1 MESVP
6 YMRSQCLNTSGSD
19 RESPDYFEYNSH
31 IDQAVDVFMDRLG
44 GRLGELEVELHYAWK
59 AVDLLSQ
66 EYVRMWEKLER
77 LEILLY
83 EQQNVIAQL
92 LSLMQPNGAHL
103 QTQHNI
109 NNDDPNLD
117 YFNTNVDLDV
127 DMEAEDDRLQ
137 DVEDFLDDP
146 SEAFARQTFQEWLEQ
161 NSFSLRRHSDLLDKL
176 ETYDT
181 SQPNDSP
188 DYSEIMLDESQ
199 YRSESPPPVSRHTS
213 SRWLTRRQTLR
224 RWQEIDDPNESIDK
238 VLKNVSIGNNVGVND
253 NKPAEDLET
262 SEIFSVSD
270 YLDYRAN
277 ASACVTDNDIEE
289 LDRLTHNLKVSP
301 KSQVMTTSSTSSTS
315 NNENA
320 FNTTEEWLREKLN
333 AYNVLLIHENESNI
347 EKTGITSLNENI
359 TTPSTESNVTNDNN
373 RDYVIKHKEMKSLT
387 PNSVTVSISS
397 NTESNQI
404 EDDTNTG
411 IQLISDL
418 VSNEIQFNNF
428 NNTTSDQMLGQISK
442 DAEFQSS
449 ITDLQEKALNKTEFI
464 SAKADSETEY
474 YSNSFVAKPIIYDK
488 SCDISYT
495 NSHDKHSPNKT
506 LNDAEIEI
514 SKAIKLINDIEEYSK
529 TDSSEINKNFS
540 NQSEERKILENE
552 VTFKEIQ
559 DQQIIHPFDSNNKTS
574 VISETYMDLDEN
586 EKQSEKSDQ
595 KFDTQANKMEE
606 NRIEQKSKV
615 DDIEVSQTTQQYDSE
630 RSLLLLQ
637 RTPSGKRKLPSLPSL
652 PSSPKDKIKTNA
664 QNNYSRID
672 QQSIQKMPERQPTD
686 SAPVQLP
693 SVIDTTAHNN
703 SHVNSFDEN
712 KGLFSTFAS
721 SVYQGYQS
729 VLSMPTLFKRDS
741 QEKFN
746 ESLLTSDQTRKST
759 ITGIFSGFGW
769 KSSTAAPHRSQ
780 SVQQTDRTTPKPNH
794 HQLSLP
800 ELNSEQENKI
810 MPIEQTIKS
819 IEKETNVI
827 QGDFPSVNSTERK
840 RQLPYVKKQQSV
852 PSFVGQNESK
862 PQLHSQLNGSTNAN
876 TAVDT
881 INYSSPPS
889 VQFPTEKRPQSQSH
903 SQMNQNFLFPT
914 PGEVKRS
921 LKGSVSREDSLSV
934 NPKGELEKS
943 VSEESS
949 FFSCVSASSR
959 QSSILQSEYGSMESS
974 DSIAL
979 SLGNREY
986 HENIEKK
993 SAKVRGDN
1001 DSAFCSTNGDN
1012 KSAFIEE
1019 TDQQSLTSS
1028 TSPLPTAQT
1037 YQLNANNKYNNIDS
1051 PSNKSPPVPL
1061 EKRDSV
1067 CSNSSSG
1074 FQNRFASIMR
1084 QKLEERTHHANS
1096 FPLNSSV
1103 SIDIS
1108 TGDSSIDSSDVQ
1120 LDDIQRGPPKK
1131 GRTKWMVAV
1140 VRSFMFISLHL
1151 MHS

>member
-19 RESPDYFEYNSH
+19 HESPDYFGFNSH

-92 LSLMQPNGAHL
+92 LSVMQANGAHL
-103 QTQHNI
+103 QTQHN
-109 NNDDPNLD
+109 NDDPNFD
-117 YFNTNVDLDV
+117 YFNTNLDLDV

-137 DVEDFLDDP
+137 DSEDFLDDP
-146 SEAFARQTFQEWLEQ
+146 SEAFARQTFQEWLSQ
-161 NSFSLRRHSDLLDKL
+161 NSFSLRRHSELLEKL

-238 VLKNVSIGNNVGVND
+238 VLKNVSIGNNVGIND
-253 NKPAEDLET
+253 TESTKDLET
-262 SEIFSVSD
+262 SEIFSVTD

-277 ASACVTDNDIEE
+277 TSACVTDNDIEE
-289 LDRLTHNLKVSP
+289 LDRLTYNLKVSP
-301 KSQVMTTSSTSSTS
+301 KSQVMTTSSTSSIS

-333 AYNVLLIHENESNI
+333 AYNVLLIHEKESNI
-347 EKTGITSLNENI
+347 EKTGIKSLNENI

-373 RDYVIKHKEMKSLT
+373 RNIDHVIKHKEMKPLT
-387 PNSVTVSISS
+387 PNSVTVSMSS
-397 NTESNQI
+397 NAESNQI
-404 EDDTNTG
+404 EDDTNAG

-418 VSNEIQFNNF
+418 VSNEIQFNKF
-428 NNTTSDQMLGQISK
+428 NNTSSDKMLGQISK
-442 DAEFQSS
+442 DEEFKSN
-449 ITDLQEKALNKTEFI
+449 ITDLQEKALTKAQNNIEFI

-474 YSNSFVAKPIIYDK
+474 YSNGFVAKPIIYDK

-495 NSHDKHSPNKT
+495 NSHDKYSSNKT

-514 SKAIKLINDIEEYSK
+514 SKAIKLINGIEEYSK
-529 TDSSEINKNFS
+529 TDFSQINKNFS
-540 NQSEERKILENE
+540 NQSEERKLLENE
-552 VTFKEIQ
+552 VTFKEIE
-559 DQQIIHPFDSNNKTS
+559 DQQIIHSFDNNNKAS
-574 VISETYMDLDEN
+574 VMSETYMDLKEN
-586 EKQSEKSDQ
+586 EKQSPKSDQ
-595 KFDTQANKMEE
+595 TFDIQSNKT
-606 NRIEQKSKV
+606 EQKPKV

-664 QNNYSRID
+664 QNNYSRVD
-672 QQSIQKMPERQPTD
+672 QQSIQKIPERQLTD

-693 SVIDTTAHNN
+693 SVIDTTAHSN
-703 SHVNSFDEN
+703 SHRRGDSFDEN

-746 ESLLTSDQTRKST
+746 ESLLTSDQTRKGT

-769 KSSTAAPHRSQ
+769 KSSAAVPLRSQ
-780 SVQQTDRTTPKPNH
+780 SVQQTDSTTPKQNH

-810 MPIEQTIKS
+810 MPIEQIVKS
-819 IEKETNVI
+819 IEQETHVI
-827 QGDFPSVNSTERK
+827 QADFPSVNSTERK
-840 RQLPYVKKQQSV
+840 RQLPYVKKQQSIQQ
-852 PSFVGQNESK
+852 FVGQNESK
-862 PQLHSQLNGSTNAN
+862 PQLQSQLNGSTNAN

-889 VQFPTEKRPQSQSH
+889 VQFPTEKRPQNQPH

-921 LKGSVSREDSLSV
+921 LRASVSREDSLSV

-943 VSEESS
+943 VSEESA

-1019 TDQQSLTSS
+1019 IDQQSLTSS

-1037 YQLNANNKYNNIDS
+1037 NQLNANNRYNNIDS
-1051 PSNKSPPVPL
+1051 PSVKSPL

-1067 CSNSSSG
+1067 CSTSSSG

-1084 QKLEERTHHANS
+1084 QKLEERAHHTNA
-1096 FPLNSSV
+1096 FPLNSSA
-1103 SIDIS
+1103 SIDMS

-1120 LDDIQRGPPKK
+1120 LDDTQRGAPKK